1 MNPTHTHQPT
11 NVGGPEVG
19 GLRLTYRKREAAAAL
34 GISERT
40 LHDLLATREIPSFK
54 LNRAV
59 LIPVEGIRAYIQR
72 QTGKGG
78 PSA

>member
-1 MNPTHTHQPT
+1 MSLANPSQS
-11 NVGGPEVG
+11 GGPQPDSQ
-19 GLRLTYRKREAAAAL
+19 RLTYRKREAAAAL

-40 LHDLLATREIPSFK
+40 LHDLLAAGEIPSFK

-72 QTGKGG
+72 QTEKGG